1 MIHISMDTKRVRRA
15 LLNRGVLLL
24 FAVLFVPMFAG
35 IELFPLVPSSVGS
48 VVQPVLLLLSIP
60 GMFVTIVG
68 GFLYT
73 PLLLTVNLPDV
84 IATAV
89 LFYLFAVVAAGIGRV
104 LGRYASEPASATR
117 LRYLC
122 AGALVLAG
130 VLALGFITQIPAT
143 CDPSGDCTFAGWAYR
158 LFVLAVGGGLCAAGF
173 GIVGVEAAVRRMRS
187 RSA

>member
-1 MIHISMDTKRVRRA
+1 MDTKRVRRA
-15 LLNRGVLLL
+15 LLDRTVLLL

-48 VVQPVLLLLSIP
+48 VVQPVVLLLSIP

-68 GFLYT
+68 DFLYT
-73 PLLLTVNLPDV
+73 PLLLTVNVPFADV
-84 IATAV
+84 IAPAV

-104 LGRYASEPASATR
+104 LGRYASEPAHATR
-117 LRYLC
+117 LRYLG

-130 VLALGFITQIPAT
+130 VLALGFTIQIPAT
-143 CDPSGDCTFAGWAYR
+143 CDASGDCTFAGWAYR

-173 GIVGVEAAVRRMRS
+173 GVVGVDVAVRRRRS